1 MIAKLD
7 RYLIKSLVGLF
18 AGLTGLAIA
27 LLLLERLIRIIE
39 IVSGSSNTA
48 VAAALMVANLIP
60 HYLDLAIPGAFLIA
74 MIVTIDRLSRSGEIV
89 ALMGAGVSLYR
100 IVLPY
105 VGFAMML
112 AVLSLLISGFLQ
124 PLSRYSYRQIVHNM
138 QHESVITAFQ
148 ERKFVQ
154 FDGRIVWT
162 DSVAPSTRRL
172 GQTFILETRPD
183 GSRTFL
189 TGGSGRLTEVAS
201 GKWVITLDEGSGGT
215 IGRQGTI
222 DEGDRLDFG
231 ELTWPI
237 NSEGADFR
245 PRGGDERE
253 LFLPELLSVGQSD
266 RSTNVDAVVAVADFH
281 DRTSRAALLIAMPLI
296 AVILGLNLGRIPR
309 SSGVVLGILFLLG
322 VQKVFEYL
330 LAIGSEGSAPAWAV
344 FWPFVALIW
353 VVALLLFQRL
363 ATRRLLFG
371 GPRIKLQTRAAYLA
385 GDDRTTPSS

>member
-7 RYLIKSLVGLF
+7 RYLIRSLVGLF
-18 AGLTGLAIA
+18 AGLTVLAIA

-89 ALMGAGVSLYR
+89 ALMAAGVSLYR

-105 VGFAMML
+105 VGFAAML
-112 AVLSLLISGFLQ
+112 ALLSLLISGFLQ

-138 QHESVITAFQ
+138 QNESVITAFQ
-148 ERKFVQ
+148 ESKFVQ

-189 TGGSGRLTEVAS
+189 TGGSGRLTEVDS

-237 NSEGADFR
+237 NSDETDFR

-253 LFLPELLSVGQSD
+253 LFLPELLSAGQND
-266 RSTNVDAVVAVADFH
+266 RAANVSPVVAVADFH
-281 DRTSRAALLIAMPLI
+281 DRTSRAALLLIMPLI
-296 AVILGLNLGRIPR
+296 AVVLGLNLGRIPR

-330 LAIGSEGSAPAWAV
+330 LAISGEGGVAAWTV
-344 FWPFVALIW
+344 FWPFVGI
-353 VVALLLFQRL
+353 VGVTALLMFQRL
-363 ATRRLLFG
+363 ATRRLFFG
-371 GPRIKLQTRAAYLA
+371 GPRLKAQTRTDYLA
-385 GDDRTTPSS
+385 EGGRTSASS

>member
-7 RYLIKSLVGLF
+7 RYLIRSLVGLF
-18 AGLTGLAIA
+18 AGLTVLAIA

-105 VGFAMML
+105 VGFALML
-112 AVLSLLISGFLQ
+112 ALLSILISGFLQ
-124 PLSRYSYRQIVHNM
+124 PLSRYSYRQIVHNL
-138 QHESVITAFQ
+138 QNQSVITAFQ
-148 ERKFVQ
+148 ESKFVQ
-154 FDGRIVWT
+154 FDGRIIWT
-162 DSVAPSTRRL
+162 DRVAPSTRRL

-189 TGGSGRLTEVAS
+189 TGETGNLKEVS
-201 GKWVITLDEGSGGT
+201 RGQWVITLEGGSGGT
-215 IGRQGTI
+215 IGRNGTI

-231 ELTWPI
+231 ELSWPI
-237 NSEGADFR
+237 SSSGEDFR

-253 LFLPELLSVGQSD
+253 LFLPELLTLAGKGPA
-266 RSTNVDAVVAVADFH
+266 TKVDPGVAVADFH
-281 DRTSRAALLIAMPLI
+281 DRTSRAALLLVMPLI
-296 AVILGLNLGRIPR
+296 AMILGLNLGRIPR
-309 SSGVVLGILFLLG
+309 SSGIVLGILFLLG

-330 LAIGSEGSAPAWAV
+330 LAIAGSGSVPAWAA
-344 FWPFVALIW
+344 FWPFVALIA
-353 VVALLLFQRL
+353 VTALVLFQRL
-363 ATRRLLFG
+363 ANRRILP
-371 GPRIKLQTRAAYLA
+371 GPRVTAPRRDPYVTATIGRAA
-385 GDDRTTPSS
+385 S

>member
-7 RYLIKSLVGLF
+7 RYLIRSLVGLF
-18 AGLTGLAIA
+18 AGLTVLAIA

-48 VAAALMVANLIP
+48 LAAALMVANLIP

-89 ALMGAGVSLYR
+89 ALMAAGVSLYR

-105 VGFAMML
+105 VGFAAML
-112 AVLSLLISGFLQ
+112 ALMSLLISGFLQ

-138 QHESVITAFQ
+138 QNESVITAFQ
-148 ERKFVQ
+148 ESKFVQ

-189 TGGSGRLTEVAS
+189 TGGSGRLTEVER
-201 GKWVITLDEGSGGT
+201 GKWVITLDAGSGGT

-222 DEGDRLDFG
+222 DEGDRLEFG

-237 NSEGADFR
+237 NSDETAFR

-253 LFLPELLSVGQSD
+253 LFLPELLSVGQSE
-266 RSTNVDAVVAVADFH
+266 RAANISPEVAVADFH
-281 DRTSRAALLIAMPLI
+281 DRTSRAALLLVMPLI
-296 AVILGLNLGRIPR
+296 AVVLGLNLGRIPR

-330 LAIGSEGSAPAWAV
+330 LAISGEGGVPAWSV
-344 FWPFVALIW
+344 FWPFVGM
-353 VVALLLFQRL
+353 VGVTALLLFQRL

-371 GPRIKLQTRAAYLA
+371 GPRIRAQTRAAYLA
-385 GDDRTTPSS
+385 EGGRASASS